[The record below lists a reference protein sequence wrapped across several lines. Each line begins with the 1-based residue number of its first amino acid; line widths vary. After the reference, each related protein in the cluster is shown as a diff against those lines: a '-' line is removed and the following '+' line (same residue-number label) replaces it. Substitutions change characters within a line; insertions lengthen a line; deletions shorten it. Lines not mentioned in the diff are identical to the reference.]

1 MTVATG
7 GHRLRYAVVYGGIA
21 GAIVIA
27 VISATIALDLP
38 SHATSMW
45 VGYLVMLTGLS
56 LIFVATKRYRDVEC
70 GGVIRFGPAFRL
82 GLAIAA
88 VAALIYTIGWE
99 IYLATASG
107 DFMAEMTKSTLEG
120 MRAAGSSEAAI
131 AAREAKMQTLA
142 ESYKNPLFRLPLT
155 FIEIFPVGMLV
166 ALVSA
171 ALLRNPKL
179 LPARAG

>member
-1 MTVATG
+1 MSGTA
-7 GHRLRYAVVYGGIA
+7 HHPLRYALVYGGIA

-27 VISATIALDLP
+27 IISATIALDLP

-45 VGYLVMLTGLS
+45 VGYLVMITALS
-56 LIFVATKRYRDVEC
+56 LIFVGTKRYRDVEC
-70 GGVIRFGPAFRL
+70 GGVIGFGRAL
-82 GLAIAA
+82 GLGVAIAA

-99 IYLATASG
+99 IYLATSSG
-107 DFMAEMTKSTLEG
+107 DFMAEMTATTLEG
-120 MRAAGSSEAAI
+120 MRAEGASEADI
-131 AAREAKMQTLA
+131 AAREAQMQALA
-142 ESYKNPLFRLPLT
+142 ESYKSPLFRLPIT
-155 FIEIFPVGMLV
+155 FIEIFPVGLLV